1 MLVLFIKFLMLHVVT
16 YVSMHDLAV
25 AISVVK
31 HIYMHMNCIV
41 DFTSL
46 LDVWN
51 QYFNSRIR
59 VFYIHLILKYIF
71 GISYRVYYGCEDL
84 ESAIVYDVVHE
95 PNIISDK
102 CEARLNSTNQ
112 SELEN
117 VRIQRVIYT
126 VMIINMLIG
135 IFGYMK

>member
-84 ESAIVYDVVHE
+84 ESAIAYDVVHE

-102 CEARLNSTNQ
+102 CEAKLNSTNQ